1 MTQSFF
7 VIEAQSGKKGKYVA
21 RETTVA
27 DFKAILEGKY
37 DEIHEDN
44 KRTDDLGLILDCD
57 PRHTA
62 ASGAASKAMDKVVTD
77 VSTTEPIPQKKGD
90 NKNVQP

>member
-1 MTQSFF
+1 MAVRNGFTSRSR
-7 VIEAQSGKKGKYVA
+7 VVAELGEDIENI
-21 RETTVA
+21 
-27 DFKAILEGKY
+27 D